1 MLDLTIQPKIN
12 PIFRMQ
18 FEKTQN
24 NFVLLYPE
32 GMIKLNES
40 AATILQYCDGNRS
53 LNDIINTLEQR
64 FNEPELKKDVL
75 AFIQQA
81 YAKQWLK

>member
-1 MLDLTIQPKIN
+1 MLDLAIQPKIN

-18 FEKTQN
+18 FEKIQN

-40 AATILQYCDGNRS
+40 AATILQHCDGNRS

-64 FNEPELKKDVL
+64 FDDPELKNDVL

-81 YAKQWLK
+81 YVKQWLK